1 MEAYSVIRKEKQ
13 VAKVVVVLGL
23 LLALAGAGCS
33 AGSSK
38 KEEEDAPWRPV
49 VGSRWQYQLSGDRKF
64 PGTGGIN
71 VDICERPYAG
81 GGGGGG
87 GGTSGGGKGGGGA
100 CVRPEVF
107 DIDLYADASVVGNN
121 TTLNTAA
128 VKAIHARGAR
138 AICYIDSGSVE
149 KGRPD
154 YRQYVEWH
162 EAHGRSLIGKP
173 YPGFPE
179 ESYANINNDK
189 GQRDFVLG
197 MQEARVRKCV
207 QAGFDAVEFDVV
219 NAHEDGAGVT
229 GWQVSADSQLVFN
242 RALADI
248 AHRNGLAAGLKN
260 DLGQIPQ
267 LVSSFDFMINE
278 ECWEFRECDRLKP
291 FIAAGKPVFGVE
303 YKPSRG
309 ADPLAFCREAVSLR
323 FGFIKKGEDYLLT
336 DQPYT
341 PCR

>member
-1 MEAYSVIRKEKQ
+1 M
-13 VAKVVVVLGL
+13 AKVVVILGL

-33 AGSSK
+33 TGSSE
-38 KEEEDAPWRPV
+38 KEERGAPWRPV

-81 GGGGGG
+81 GSNSGGNGGGGRKNG
-87 GGTSGGGKGGGGA
+87 VGDGDGDDGKVGAGA

-107 DIDLYADASVVGNN
+107 DIDLYADAAVAGNN

-128 VKAIHARGAR
+128 VKAIHARGAK

-149 KGRPD
+149 KVRPD
-154 YRQYVEWH
+154 YPQYVEWH
-162 EAHGRSLIGKP
+162 EAHGKSLIGKS

-179 ESYANINNDK
+179 ENYANINNDK
-189 GQRDFVLG
+189 GQRDFVLK

-242 RALADI
+242 RALADM
-248 AHRNGLAAGLKN
+248 AHRHGLAAGLKN

-267 LVSSFDFMINE
+267 LVSSFDFMVNE

-309 ADPLAFCREAVSLR
+309 PDPLAFCREAVSLR